1 MAIVTDKLTH
11 YWHYQ
16 SKCSQMGWENIA
28 PIATSGVPIGTMN
41 NITFDNGVPSFN
53 GANSSV
59 DITGFSLANQSSG
72 FTIDC
77 IISRGAGQTGQLT
90 HITQWY
96 GTSERLTMYTNGAF
110 VAGREVVGMYYERG
124 GGGGLESPERTL
136 GTSILHIVFTF
147 TPTVKKMYVNGQL
160 VATDVRTT
168 LPFARTNYNLYL
180 GCNYYNG
187 KNTFFN
193 GKIYA
198 CRGYTK
204 ALTDVEILQNYNNG
218 LDIGLGSSA
227 PIASVISSTK
237 SKISRIS
244 GQNKTYITFKFD
256 KDVQAYKVMV
266 GGVDYQTGYLADS
279 GGAKTANTEI
289 IAEIDDKE
297 LSVEGLNRVT
307 IYGQGTDGTWSTK
320 D

>member
-1 MAIVTDKLTH
+1 MAVVTDKLTH

-28 PIATSGVPIGTMN
+28 PIATSGVPIGVMN

-53 GANSSV
+53 GTNSSV
-59 DITGFSLANQSSG
+59 DITGFSLANQLSE

-90 HITQWY
+90 HMTQWY
-96 GTSERLTMYTNGAF
+96 GTSERLTMYTSGAF
-110 VAGREVVGMYYERG
+110 VAGRESVGMYYERG
-124 GGGGLESPERTL
+124 GSGVLTSPETTL
-136 GTSILHIVFTF
+136 GTNILHIVFTF
-147 TPTVKKMYVNGQL
+147 TVTVKKMYVNGQL
-160 VATDVRTT
+160 VATDLRTT
-168 LPFARTNYNLYL
+168 LPFTRTNYNLYL

-204 ALTDVEILQNYNNG
+204 ALTDVEILQNYNNA

-227 PIASVISSTK
+227 PIATVISSTRT
-237 SKISRIS
+237 KISKQTGAEKS
-244 GQNKTYITFKFD
+244 LVTFKFD

-266 GGVDYQTGYLADS
+266 GGSDYQTGILADS
-279 GGAKTANTEI
+279 GGAVTANTEI
-289 IAEIDDKE
+289 VAEIDHTE
-297 LSVEGLNRVT
+297 LTIEGLNRVT
-307 IYGQGTDGTWSTK
+307 IYGQGINGTWSTK